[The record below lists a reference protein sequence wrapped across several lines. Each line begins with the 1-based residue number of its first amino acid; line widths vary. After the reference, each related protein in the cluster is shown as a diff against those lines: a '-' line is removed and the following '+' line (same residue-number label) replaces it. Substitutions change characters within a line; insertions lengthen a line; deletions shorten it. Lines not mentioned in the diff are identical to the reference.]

1 MCTENVLNTI
11 TSNVAQ
17 EAKNLLGNKLD
28 TVILYGSYSRGDYDD
43 ESDIDIMVRIF
54 CPIEALED
62 YSQYFNRLS
71 SRLSLEN
78 DITVSVLLR
87 DSETFNKYK
96 NVLPFYTNVEKEG
109 IKIA

>member
-1 MCTENVLNTI
+1 MNTI

-17 EAKNLLGNKLD
+17 EAKNLLGDKLD
-28 TVILYGSYSRGDYDD
+28 AVILYGSYSRGDYDD

-62 YSQYFNRLS
+62 YSYYFNKLS

-78 DITVSVLLR
+78 DITVSILLR

-96 NVLPFYTNVEKEG
+96 SVLPFYTNVEKEG

>member
-1 MCTENVLNTI
+1 MCTENILNTI

-17 EAKNLLGNKLD
+17 EAKNLLGDKLD
-28 TVILYGSYSRGDYDD
+28 AVILYGSYSRGDYDD

-62 YSQYFNRLS
+62 YSYYFNKLS

-78 DITVSVLLR
+78 DLTVSILLR

-96 NVLPFYTNVEKEG
+96 SVLPFYTNVEKEG